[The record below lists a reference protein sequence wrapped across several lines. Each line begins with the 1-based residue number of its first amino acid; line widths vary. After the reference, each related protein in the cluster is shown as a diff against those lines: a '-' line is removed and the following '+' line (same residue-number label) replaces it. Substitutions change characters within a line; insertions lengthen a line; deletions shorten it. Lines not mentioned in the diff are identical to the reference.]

1 MSGFA
6 ASGAEFPKFYR
17 VVQRFENSSISD
29 VSAAV
34 RREFG
39 RLDLAPKVRAGQRVA
54 VAVGSRGIYG
64 LDKIVAGVVDC
75 LKSMGLEPYIFPA
88 MGSHGGATAAGQAAL
103 LNDIGI
109 SETVVRTA
117 IVSNMDVVSL
127 GKLPSGCDVFFAEDA
142 LKADHV
148 FVINRVK
155 PHTAFRAEVESGLCK
170 MLAVGCGKHQGAMTM
185 HTHGLAAN
193 IVPAAERII
202 QRARILAGLAI
213 VENPLDRTH
222 TLRLALPEGFAAV
235 DHELLVL
242 ARQMLPRIPI
252 DDLDVLVVN
261 EIGKNVSGAGMD
273 PNVIGFWRRDGG
285 ERKPYYRTLI
295 VLDITRQS
303 HGNALGLGM
312 ADMTTRRVFDQI
324 DFKVTYTNALTSG
337 IWASARTPIVMPDDL
352 SALTAAV
359 AKVPEPATVRI
370 ARIQNTLNLETFW
383 VTSGLLPE
391 LDSRPD
397 VEVDRRP
404 LLPEFDSNG
413 RFKPFPV
420 EGN

>member
-1 MSGFA
+1 MIGFA

-17 VVQRFENSSISD
+17 AVQRFDNSIIAN

-39 RLDLAPKVRAGQRVA
+39 RLDLAPKVRTGQRVA
-54 VAVGSRGIYG
+54 VAVGSRGIHG

-88 MGSHGGATAAGQAAL
+88 MGSHGGATAAGQASL
-103 LNDIGI
+103 LRELGI
-109 SETVVRTA
+109 SETTVQA
-117 IVSNMDVVSL
+117 PIVSTMDVVSF
-127 GKLPSGCDVFFAEDA
+127 GKLPSGCEVFFAEDA

-170 MLAVGCGKHQGAMTM
+170 MLAVGCGKHRGAMAM

-193 IVPAAERII
+193 IVPAAECII
-202 QRARILAGLAI
+202 QRAGILGGLAV

-222 TLRLALPEGFAAV
+222 TMRLAIPDEFEAV

-242 ARQMLPRIPI
+242 ARQLLPRIPI
-252 DDLDVLVVN
+252 DKLDILVVD
-261 EIGKNVSGAGMD
+261 EIGKNVSGGGMD
-273 PNVIGFWRRDGG
+273 TNVIGFWRRDGG
-285 ERKPYYRTLI
+285 EREPDFRTLI

-303 HGNALGLGM
+303 HGNALGIGM

-324 DFKVTYTNALTSG
+324 DFEATYTNALTSG

-359 AKVPEPATVRI
+359 SKVPEPVRARI
-370 ARIQNTLNLETFW
+370 VRIQNTLNLETIW
-383 VTSGLLPE
+383 VTSELLPE
-391 LDSRPD
+391 LESRSD
-397 VEVDRRP
+397 IQVDRRP
-404 LLPEFDSNG
+404 LLPEFDLNG

-420 EGN
+420 EGT

>member
-1 MSGFA
+1 V
-6 ASGAEFPKFYR
+6 AE
-17 VVQRFENSSISD
+17 
-29 VSAAV
+29 
-34 RREFG
+34 
-39 RLDLAPKVRAGQRVA
+39 
-54 VAVGSRGIYG
+54 
-64 LDKIVAGVVDC
+64 VVDC
-75 LKSMGLEPYIFPA
+75 LKSIGLEPFILPA
-88 MGSHGGATAAGQAAL
+88 MGSHGGATAAGQTAL
-103 LNDIGI
+103 LNDLGI
-109 SETVVRTA
+109 SEKAVRA
-117 IVSNMDVVSL
+117 PIVSNMGVVSL

-142 LKADHV
+142 LRADHV

-170 MLAVGCGKHQGAMTM
+170 MLAVGCGKHQGAMAM

-202 QRARILAGLAI
+202 QRAGVLAGLAI

-222 TLRLALPEGFAAV
+222 TLRLAPPEEFAAV
-235 DHELLVL
+235 DRELLIL

-252 DDLDVLVVN
+252 GELDVLVVN

-303 HGNALGLGM
+303 HGNALGLGL

-324 DFKVTYTNALTSG
+324 DFEATYTNALTSG
-337 IWASARTPIVMPDDL
+337 IWASARTPIVMPNDL

-359 AKVPEPATVRI
+359 ARVPEPASVRI
-370 ARIQNTLNLETFW
+370 ARIQNTLNLETIW

-397 VEVDRRP
+397 IEVDRRP
-404 LLPEFDSNG
+404 LLPEFDINA
-413 RFKPFPV
+413 RLKPFPV
-420 EGN
+420 EGK